1 MACDRI
7 VNRRVAAN
15 FEQRDET
22 RAQAQARAHDRAH
35 PARHREETVRFG
47 SLDLTLH
54 GKLSLHKD
62 PSIPLALHLDT
73 IVKSFPNQSILERT

>member
-7 VNRRVAAN
+7 VNRHVAAN
-15 FEQRDET
+15 FEQRDQT
-22 RAQAQARAHDRAH
+22 RAQAQARAHDRAC

-54 GKLSLHKD
+54 GKLLLHKD

-73 IVKSFPNQSILERT
+73 IAKSSPNQSILERT